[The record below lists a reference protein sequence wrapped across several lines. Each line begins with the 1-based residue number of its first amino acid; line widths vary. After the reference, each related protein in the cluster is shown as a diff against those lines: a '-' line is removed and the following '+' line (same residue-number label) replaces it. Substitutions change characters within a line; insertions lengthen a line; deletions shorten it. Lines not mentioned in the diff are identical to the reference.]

1 MFSAITSMLR
11 AKLKYVGTHPG
22 VPEELILDPE
32 EGKKENG
39 IVLGRNSTVSPAL
52 FGEDLKLL
60 PQKVELSTIDAA
72 KKLTTAI
79 AQISQSHCS
88 FKLVPSKGWTVT
100 DMSRNGTAISTP
112 TDSTS
117 VFTRIAKQ
125 YHLRH
130 GDLITFGGCGATQ
143 VGKSIFQY
151 KFELQ
156 EPDSVEGTSTPPIL
170 QKLLDS
176 LTETEGL
183 KLKLQSERDQ
193 NFILKRDIERVER
206 QRDSE
211 REQKDGLI
219 RDLERVKKELET
231 ERFVLQQQSKAMN
244 ACKQELSKVQ
254 LDVQSERVLKNEL
267 QRTNNKL
274 EDANK
279 RLELAYADLTLAKR
293 RRVQWKDQSEGSRSD
308 DGESSP
314 APDQTLACESSPIQ
328 TLACESSPPPD
339 QTLPCES
346 SPAASPA
353 NRAASGKRSAQ
364 HNGEQ
369 RVLRS
374 TKLAR

>member
-1 MFSAITSMLR
+1 MLR

-72 KKLTTAI
+72 KTLTTAI
-79 AQISQSHCS
+79 AQISARHCS
-88 FKLVPSKGWTVT
+88 FKLVPLKGWTVT

-117 VFTRIAKQ
+117 VFERIGLP

-143 VGKSIFQY
+143 VGDSIFRY

-176 LTETEGL
+176 LAETEGL
-183 KLKLQSERDQ
+183 KLKLQSERHQ
-193 NFILKRDIERVER
+193 NFSLKRDIESVER

-244 ACKQELSKVQ
+244 ACKQELSKVR
-254 LDVQSERVLKNEL
+254 LDVQSERVLNNEL
-267 QRTNNKL
+267 QLTKNKL

-279 RLELAYADLTLAKR
+279 RLELAYADLKLTKR
-293 RRVQWKDQSEGSRSD
+293 SGVKWKDQSEGSRSD
-308 DGESSP
+308 DGESS
-314 APDQTLACESSPIQ
+314 TIQ
-328 TLACESSPPPD
+328 TLACEYSPPPDQTLPCESSPSPD

-364 HNGEQ
+364 HNGEE

-374 TKLAR
+374 TRRAR